1 MASAELLKNVA
12 VYDKYIDRHGI
23 DERVIDA
30 YCQAVAYAF
39 QDKDVKYGLELCKK
53 AKTLINS
60 FVVEKTNGGTW
71 DVLERYCF
79 DRGEKNEWVDRYYS
93 ILKYEA
99 QNRIVDS
106 YFLYLERYRDP
117 EDRFYL
123 PRRKQLLMHGY
134 IKGLQDIVDD
144 NLDILSVSMPPGVGK
159 TTMEEYFLSGIMGWF
174 PDLSNLFSS
183 HSGHVT
189 RMVYDVIYN
198 ILGIGV
204 KQGQVAEYAW
214 REIFPDVPIENT
226 NAKEEEINL
235 GKFKPFK
242 TLTCRA
248 LGASQTGVTRCDGV
262 LCCDD
267 LCSGIE
273 MAMSRIRLDKLWM
286 MYSTDLKTRKKKGKG
301 GRSSKE
307 LHIATRWSVWDV
319 IGRIKTIY
327 ADDER
332 ARFISVPD
340 IDPETHKSNFDF
352 DYGVGFDVKYFEDIQ
367 KSLDEITYKCLY
379 KNEPVER
386 EGILFNTDVLRRYSS
401 FPFSEKTGEELRPDG
416 IIALC
421 DTKDTGKDYNCLGVF
436 RVYGQDYYLV
446 DVVFRNIDPLAID
459 DLNAQCLVKN
469 NVQVATFESN
479 KEGSR
484 TADKVQEKVREMGG
498 TTVIEKRY
506 TTANKETKII
516 VNSPW
521 VVAHVVF
528 PQPESADYPNGY
540 KPNSEMGQFM
550 AHLCSWSQLSKNPYD
565 DAPDMI
571 SMLAVRENP
580 LMGGMAKVSAVQ
592 NPFRRGR

>member
-1 MASAELLKNVA
+1 MANAELIQNVK
-12 VYDKYIDRHGI
+12 VYDEYIKKNGV
-23 DERVIDA
+23 DERVVNA
-30 YCQAVAYAF
+30 YCQAVEYAF
-39 QDKDVKYGLELCKK
+39 QENDVKYGLELCTI
-53 AKTLINS
+53 AKRLINQ
-60 FVVEKTNGGTW
+60 FIVDQTNGGTW
-71 DVLERYCF
+71 DLLERYSF
-79 DRGEKNEWVDRYYS
+79 DMGEKNEWVDLYYS
-93 ILKYEA
+93 ILKHEA
-99 QNRIVDS
+99 QNRVVDS

-117 EDRFYL
+117 EERFYL
-123 PRRKQLLMHGY
+123 PRRKHFLMHGY
-134 IKGLQDIVDD
+134 IKGLQDLVDD
-144 NLDILSVSMPPGVGK
+144 NLDILSVSMPPGIGK
-159 TTMEEYFLSGIMGWF
+159 TTMEEFFLSGIMGWF
-174 PDLSNLFSS
+174 PELCNLFSS

-204 KQGQVAEYAW
+204 KQGQISEYAW
-214 REIFPDVPIENT
+214 REIFPNVVVENT

-248 LGASQTGVTRCDGV
+248 LGASQTGVTRCDGI

-273 MAMSRIRLDKLWM
+273 MAMSRMRLDKLWM

-301 GRSSKE
+301 GRNSKE

-319 IGRIKTIY
+319 IGRIRTLY

-332 ARFISVPD
+332 SRFISVPD
-340 IDPETHKSNFDF
+340 IDPETGKSNFDF

-386 EGILFNTDVLRRYSS
+386 EGILFNTDVLRRYTS
-401 FPFSEKTGEELRPDG
+401 FPFNKNGEPLRPDG
-416 IIALC
+416 IIAVC

-446 DVVFRNIDPLAID
+446 DVVFRNIDPLSID
-459 DLNAQCLVKN
+459 DLNAQCLVRN
-469 NVQVATFESN
+469 GVQVAMFESN

-484 TADKVQEKVREMGG
+484 TADKVQEKVLEMGG
-498 TTVIEKRY
+498 STVIDKRY

-521 VVAHVVF
+521 VVAHVLF

-565 DAPDMI
+565 DAPDMV

-592 NPFRRGR
+592 NPFRRGK